1 MHADAEELLLTLEQK
16 ADPAHAALVLVD
28 VQNDFLAD
36 GGFFHQAG
44 VDVAPMREALAP
56 LPRLLEQARQAG
68 LLVVFVQAIY
78 DAEYLSGAMLER
90 NRRRGLE
97 IPRCLTG
104 SWGADFWTVRP
115 QADEPIVIKH
125 RYSAFANTALHALLQ
140 QRGVRSLLLTGA
152 TTDVCVESTARDGY
166 FLDYYVTMVADCCAA
181 ATARWHQD
189 ALEGCARDFGT
200 VANAAEIVAAWE
212 RLGALPGPTLTAARS
227 DA

>member
-36 GGFFHQAG
+36 GGFFHKVG

-97 IPRCLTG
+97 IPRCLSG
-104 SWGADFWTVRP
+104 SWGAEFWTVRP
-115 QADEPIVIKH
+115 RAGEPIVIKH

-200 VANAAEIVAAWE
+200 VASAAEIVAAWE
-212 RLGALPGPTLTAARS
+212 RLGALPGSTLTAARS

>member
-1 MHADAEELLLTLEQK
+1 MHANPEELLLTLEHK

-36 GGFFHQAG
+36 GGFFHQVG
-44 VDVAPMREALAP
+44 VDVAAMRAALAP
-56 LPRLLEQARQAG
+56 LPRLLERARQAG

-78 DAEYLSGAMLER
+78 DPEYLSGPMLER
-90 NRRRGLE
+90 NRRCRLQV
-97 IPRCLTG
+97 PRCLTG

-115 QADEPIVIKH
+115 RAGEPIVIKH
-125 RYSAFANTALHALLQ
+125 RYSAFANTELHALLQ
-140 QRGVRSLLLTGA
+140 QRGIRSLLLTGA

-181 ATARWHQD
+181 ATAQWHRD

-200 VANAAEIVAAWE
+200 VATSAEIVAAWE
-212 RLGALPGPTLTAARS
+212 RLGALPRPTLTAPSS